1 MSETS
6 KGSSGGG
13 GGCGCLGCL
22 VFLFLIWALIFG
34 VTIGGH
40 HYGISCDMEHGVL
53 VAGNAL

>member
-1 MSETS
+1 MSETQ
-6 KGSSGGG
+6 KTGGG